1 EEIRRSMQVL
11 SRRTKNNPV
20 LIGEPGVGKTAIAEG
35 LALRIINGDVPE
47 SLKNKKLMALDMGAL
62 IAGAK
67 YRGEFEERLKS
78 ILKEIDAASGEIILF
93 IDEMHTLVG
102 AGKSDGA
109 MDAANLIKPAL
120 ARGELHCIGA
130 TTLDEYRKYVEKDA
144 ALARRF
150 QPVVVEEPTVEDTV
164 SILRGIKEKYE
175 LHHGVR
181 ISDSALVAAATLS
194 HRYITDRFLPD
205 KAIDL
210 VDEAASRL
218 RMEVD
223 SKPEELDQLD
233 RQILQLQ
240 IEAMALGKED
250 DDASKSR
257 LEKLEGELATLQEQ
271 SASMTA
277 KWENERRKLE
287 GARDLKEQLEHARA
301 TLEIAKREGNL
312 AKAGELSY
320 GVIPQ
325 LEKQLAEAEAVEAA
339 GDGDLM
345 VEEAVRP
352 EQIAQVV
359 ERWTGVPT
367 SKMLEGERDK
377 L

>member
-1 EEIRRSMQVL
+1 
-11 SRRTKNNPV
+11 
-20 LIGEPGVGKTAIAEG
+20 
-35 LALRIINGDVPE
+35 
-47 SLKNKKLMALDMGAL
+47 LDMGAL

-67 YRGEFEERLKS
+67 YRGDFEERLKAV
-78 ILKEIDAASGEIILF
+78 LTEVTEAAGEVILF

-102 AGKSDGA
+102 AGKADGA

-120 ARGELHCIGA
+120 ARGELHCVGA

-150 QPVVVEEPTVEDTV
+150 QPVMVSEPTVEDTV

-223 SKPEELDQLD
+223 SKPEELDALD
-233 RQILQLQ
+233 RQIMQLQ
-240 IEAMALGKED
+240 IEAEALKKED
-250 DDASKSR
+250 DAASKDR
-257 LEKLEGELATLQEQ
+257 LDKLEKELGDLQEK
-271 SASMTA
+271 ADAMTA
-277 KWENERRKLE
+277 QWQGERDRLE
-287 GARDLKEQLEHARA
+287 GARELKEQLDRARA
-301 TLEIAKREGNL
+301 ELEIAKREGNL

-325 LEKQLAEAEAVEAA
+325 LERKLGEAEENEA
-339 GDGDLM
+339 DVM

-352 EQIAQVV
+352 DQIASVV
-359 ERWTGVPT
+359 ERWTGIPAGR
-367 SKMLEGERDK
+367 MLEGERDK
-377 L
+377 LLRME